1 MQEQRR
7 GIRTASSALV
17 EIWHPSLG
25 QLQLKA
31 RDLSDGGVF
40 VLKAHGPMPPVGTV
54 LQVRIKRHTGVLN
67 QEPVAMKVIHQQADG
82 FGLMFI

>member
-7 GIRTASSALV
+7 TIRLASSALV
-17 EIWHPSLG
+17 EISHPSLG
-25 QLQLKA
+25 TRQFNA

-40 VLKAHGPMPPVGTV
+40 VLSGRGAMPPVGTV

-67 QEPVAMKVIHQQADG
+67 QEPVAMRVVHQQPDG
-82 FGLMFI
+82 FGLTFI